1 MRRRPPRDDDVE
13 RPHRR
18 RRPGPAAGAAPGP
31 AAADGRRDGGD
42 GRLRGSGARAN
53 RRPGLRRD
61 RHRHQDAGD
70 GRAGALGR
78 DPDAPARHAH
88 SDNHR
93 ARRERTGGSRSPGRG
108 LRLHSETHRPWL
120 LRGGVIPRDLG
131 ARAESQGEG
140 PAAGAGVLRRGT
152 GADRPEAGARTA
164 RGVREG
170 GIMSQGGVLIVD
182 DDLALL
188 EALPEALR
196 LRMDGV
202 TVETADSAA
211 VALERI
217 AARDYDAIVADI
229 KMPGMDG
236 LELLTEIR
244 TRWPDTPTLMI
255 TGHGENEL
263 VVGALRGGAC
273 DFIHK
278 PIDRDYLVT
287 ALQRAMATR
296 EASRR
301 VKEQQLALEHHL
313 DTLEVV
319 VEQRAPG
326 LRGRKEVSESPLSWL
341 MGSSG
346 PMEQVVQQIKQVAD
360 SPLTVLVEGET
371 GTGKELVARAIHHL
385 SARRDKP
392 FVAVDCGAIPDTL
405 IESELFGYEKGAFT
419 GAHQRKEGQFQLAGG
434 GTLFL
439 DEVVN
444 LPLPTQAKLLRALQE
459 RQVQPLGSKQP
470 VPVDVRI
477 IAASNVPLEREVRAG
492 RFRQDVYYRLNEFGI
507 TLPPLR
513 ERDDI
518 LHLANELLQEAGA
531 ELGRPCR
538 SISEAAAQVLL
549 RYRWPG
555 NVRELRNVIRRA
567 ILLASDVIEPE
578 HLSVIP
584 VDPASVIVLWGEPVD
599 GNSSLKE
606 IAETAAM
613 EAEERAIP
621 RVLQSTGGN
630 KSEAARLL
638 RTDYKTLHL
647 KIKQYGI
654 SAAQFRKSRA
664 ASP

>member
-1 MRRRPPRDDDVE
+1 
-13 RPHRR
+13 
-18 RRPGPAAGAAPGP
+18 
-31 AAADGRRDGGD
+31 
-42 GRLRGSGARAN
+42 
-53 RRPGLRRD
+53 
-61 RHRHQDAGD
+61 
-70 GRAGALGR
+70 
-78 DPDAPARHAH
+78 
-88 SDNHR
+88 
-93 ARRERTGGSRSPGRG
+93 
-108 LRLHSETHRPWL
+108 
-120 LRGGVIPRDLG
+120 
-131 ARAESQGEG
+131 
-140 PAAGAGVLRRGT
+140 
-152 GADRPEAGARTA
+152 
-164 RGVREG
+164 
-170 GIMSQGGVLIVD
+170 MSQGGVLIVD

-196 LRMDGV
+196 LRMGGV

-287 ALQRAMATR
+287 ALQRAMAAR
-296 EASRR
+296 KASRR

-319 VEQRAPG
+319 VEHRAQG
-326 LRGRKEVSESPLSWL
+326 LRGRREVSESPLSWL

-346 PMEQVVQQIKQVAD
+346 SMEKVVQQIEQVAD

-444 LPLPTQAKLLRALQE
+444 LPLPTQAKLLRALQV
-459 RQVQPLGSKQP
+459 RQVQPLGGTQP
-470 VPVDVRI
+470 VAVQVRF

-492 RFRQDVYYRLNEFGI
+492 RFRQDVYYRLNEFAI

-513 ERDDI
+513 ERDNI
-518 LHLANELLQEAGA
+518 LHLANAFLAEASA
-531 ELGRPCR
+531 ELDRPCR
-538 SISEAAAQVLL
+538 KISEAAAQVLL
-549 RYRWPG
+549 RYPWPG

-567 ILLASDVIEPE
+567 SLLAADVIEPE
-578 HLSVIP
+578 HLSVLPIDSAAT
-584 VDPASVIVLWGEPVD
+584 VTARQSERAPAG
-599 GNSSLKE
+599 SSLKE
-606 IAETAAM
+606 LAEAAAAD
-613 EAEERAIP
+613 AEGHAI
-621 RVLQSTGGN
+621 RLALQATGGN

-638 RTDYKTLHL
+638 RTDYKTLHV
-647 KIKQYGI
+647 KMKQYGI
-654 SAAQFRKSRA
+654 SAAQFREPLS
-664 ASP
+664 ASSPA